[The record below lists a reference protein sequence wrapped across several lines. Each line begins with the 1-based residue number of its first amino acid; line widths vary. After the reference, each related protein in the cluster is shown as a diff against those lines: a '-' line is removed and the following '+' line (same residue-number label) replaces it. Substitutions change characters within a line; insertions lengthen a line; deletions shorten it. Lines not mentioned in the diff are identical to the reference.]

1 MENYVEAIKQ
11 AILIFPGVAFIFT
24 LPYIVFNYRK
34 YGSVLGL
41 RILIIYSFILYLICI
56 YFLVILP
63 LPSKEEAANIS
74 GIKLQMCPFMFVLD
88 IVKESSFMLSNPK
101 SWWSLV
107 NNRALFQVI
116 FNVVMM
122 IPFGMYLKYYFR
134 VRLKKTIIISFL
146 VSLFFELT
154 QLTGLYFIYSG
165 SYRVFDVD
173 DLIANTLGGTCG
185 YLAVEPLERFLPSR
199 DEIDNC
205 SFERGKVVSLLR
217 RIVALSCD
225 LLLAGLIDVLL
236 AAIFPYINSS
246 FQVPLLWCCY
256 ILIHILYKGKTPG
269 KRIARIKLASI
280 DNKRDIHWYQ
290 YIIRYGSLIVIFY
303 LLPVILLN
311 SVDYLSECCGLH
323 PTVEMVLN
331 GIIIGGYVFG
341 MLYELIMLIMHK
353 LLFYE
358 RLSGTQN
365 ISTINK

>member
-1 MENYVEAIKQ
+1 M
-11 AILIFPGVAFIFT
+11 
-24 LPYIVFNYRK
+24 
-34 YGSVLGL
+34 
-41 RILIIYSFILYLICI
+41 
-56 YFLVILP
+56 
-63 LPSKEEAANIS
+63 
-74 GIKLQMCPFMFVLD
+74 
-88 IVKESSFMLSNPK
+88 
-101 SWWSLV
+101 
-107 NNRALFQVI
+107 
-116 FNVVMM
+116 
-122 IPFGMYLKYYFR
+122 
-134 VRLKKTIIISFL
+134 
-146 VSLFFELT
+146 
-154 QLTGLYFIYSG
+154 
-165 SYRVFDVD
+165 
-173 DLIANTLGGTCG
+173 
-185 YLAVEPLERFLPSR
+185 
-199 DEIDNC
+199 
-205 SFERGKVVSLLR
+205 
-217 RIVALSCD
+217 SCD

-246 FQVPLLWCCY
+246 LQVPLLWCCY